1 MKGVLFGIS
10 ILVLLAALAIGDPQA
25 PAQAPPKGGGISFA
39 KQISPV
45 LKASCLGCH
54 NETAEINLTT
64 PAGFKRF
71 IVPGDPAK
79 SRLFHAL
86 KGTNGVKRMPM
97 GAKPLA
103 DDVIRLFERWIAE
116 GAKFADPVD
125 FALDVAPI
133 LKAACYNCHADSPSA
148 GLDLRKQ
155 ADIKRVVV
163 AGSPSKSTLLTR
175 VKGEGGMERMPKGFP
190 ALPDAQIELIERWI
204 SEGASFASTG
214 RAKAKH
220 WAYLPLST
228 PAPPDK
234 GHPIDAFVAARLEKE
249 DLIFSPAADPAT
261 RLRRVYLDI
270 IGLPPTPA
278 AVQEFLKNPSASAY
292 NQVVERLLK
301 SPQYGVRQARPWLDL
316 ARYADTNGFE
326 KDNSRSIWP
335 YRDWII
341 NAFNKNMPFDQFTIE
356 QLAGDLLPNA
366 TRDQIVAT
374 GFHRNTMQNLEG
386 GVDDGEAQYAIIS
399 DRVNTTAT
407 VWMGSTLAC
416 ARCHDHK
423 FDEISHKDYFSFY
436 AFFNKPNVRQLGS
449 PPFETDLW
457 ENELWLYGPGQEEEL
472 KKLREARA
480 AEKDTAEQ
488 KRLDTQIRL
497 LVDRIPKTRV
507 MGDDPKID
515 VPKTFVKARGEY
527 RADAEPVTP
536 RTPEVFG
543 AMPQTL
549 PKNRLGLAK
558 WLVSDQNPMAAR
570 VHVNRIWEQYFGR
583 GLVETVDDFGVR
595 SAPPSHPELLEW
607 LASEF
612 VKSGWDQK
620 WLHRTIVTS
629 RTYQQSSNVSKE
641 LLDLDPYNELLAR
654 GPRFRMEA
662 EMIRDS
668 LLHASGLLST
678 KIGGPSVMPYQPD
691 GTWNSPYSGEYWQM
705 SPGQDK
711 YRRGIF
717 TFAKRTAP
725 YPSFM
730 TFDGGSREECLP
742 RRLRTNTPLQ
752 ALVLMNDP
760 VYVESAK
767 VLAAKLQNNGGLFD
781 HKLSMAYLWVV
792 SRLPR
797 PSERA
802 AMEKLWDDQVDLY
815 RSKPEEAKKL
825 GMDTEGAAWLMVIN
839 VLMSTDEAISKG

>member
-1 MKGVLFGIS
+1 MKGFLFGLS
-10 ILVLLAALAIGDPQA
+10 VLVLLAALAVGDPQA
-25 PAQAPPKGGGISFA
+25 PAQPAPKDGGISFVD
-39 KQISPV
+39 QISPV
-45 LKASCLGCH
+45 LKASCIGCH
-54 NETAEINLTT
+54 GANTPMDLTT
-64 PAGFKRF
+64 PEGISKY
-71 IVPGDPAK
+71 IVAKDPARSK
-79 SRLFHAL
+79 LMHAL
-86 KGTNGVKRMPM
+86 NGTDGVKRMPM

-103 DDVIRLFERWIAE
+103 TDVIRLFERWIAE
-116 GAKFADPVD
+116 GARFKDPVD
-125 FALDVAPI
+125 FSLDIAPI
-133 LKAACYNCHADSPSA
+133 IRASCLNCHADSPAA

-155 ADIKRVVV
+155 ADIATVI
-163 AGSPSKSTLLTR
+163 SPGNPEKSTLLTR

-190 ALPDAQIELIERWI
+190 ALPSKEIDLIERWI
-204 SEGASFASTG
+204 AEGASFAPTG
-214 RAKAKH
+214 RVKVKH
-220 WAYLPLST
+220 WAYRPLAT
-228 PAPPDK
+228 PNPPSG

-249 DLIFSPAADPAT
+249 DLAFSPLADPAT

-278 AVQEFLKNPSASAY
+278 EVQAFLKNPSAAEYS
-292 NQVVERLLK
+292 QVVDRLLK
-301 SPQYGVRQARPWLDL
+301 NPQYGVRQARPWLDL

-335 YRDWII
+335 YRDWVI

-356 QLAGDLLPNA
+356 QVAGDLLPNA

-374 GFHRNTMQNLEG
+374 GFNRNTMQNLEG

-436 AFFNKPNVRQLGS
+436 AFFNKPNVRLVGS

-472 KKLREARA
+472 KRLREARA
-480 AEKDTAEQ
+480 AAKNPMEQ
-488 KRLDTQIRL
+488 KRLDTQISL

-515 VPKTFVKARGEY
+515 IPKTFVKARGEY

-543 AMPQTL
+543 EMPPEL

-570 VHVNRIWEQYFGR
+570 VHVNRVWEQYFGR
-583 GLVETVDDFGVR
+583 GIVETVDDFGVR

-629 RTYQQSSNVSKE
+629 RTYQQSSKVSKE
-641 LLDLDPYNELLAR
+641 MLELDPYNELLAR

-678 KIGGPSVMPYQPD
+678 KIGGPSVMPYQPE

-705 SPGQDK
+705 SSGVDR

-717 TFAKRTAP
+717 TFVKRTAP

-730 TFDGGSREECLP
+730 TFDSGSREECLP

-760 VYVESAK
+760 VYLESAK
-767 VLAAKLQNNGGLFD
+767 VLATKLQRLGGSDD
-781 HKLSMAYLWVV
+781 HRLSMAYLWVL
-792 SRLPR
+792 SRPIR
-797 PSERA
+797 ESERT
-802 AMEKLWDDQVDLY
+802 AMKKLLEDQVKLY
-815 RSKPEEAKKL
+815 SAKPEEAGKL
-825 GMDTEGAAWLMVIN
+825 GMNVEGAAWLMVIN
-839 VLMSTDEAISKG
+839 VLMSTDEAITKG